1 MGYMDL
7 SGAFMVPG
15 ERLIL
20 ASQILPSYL
29 VRSPFA
35 EAGSLHTRNAAMQ
48 SPYASPRRHRLAAN
62 PFQEVGNL
70 LRIQGQTL
78 AELPSLDQER
88 FATRTMSANKHCRKR
103 RANVTVA
110 FRDARSK
117 IGLCRRHR
125 RAVHLCFGAVTRSD
139 NNAGTF
145 TLDPEQWTN
154 AFNDYAKVQAT
165 KNSAAAP
172 KAPLKSVF
180 PVIGFFPETTR
191 YKKKPVPWVK
201 QYVSFGGYLS
211 GMASS
216 LEGET
221 MQERFRVE
229 VDNIAFLGTY
239 TPLASTPSP
248 TLTASTSGAYGSSA
262 GSKKAHFSYSKF
274 SQKCRHDDD
283 SSDGPTSSP
292 SPATATTPSA

>member
-1 MGYMDL
+1 MRGVK
-7 SGAFMVPG
+7 SGCVADTGFAGVS
-15 ERLIL
+15 L
-20 ASQILPSYL
+20 AL
-29 VRSPFA
+29 SPFFY
-35 EAGSLHTRNAAMQ
+35 TNA
-48 SPYASPRRHRLAAN
+48 
-62 PFQEVGNL
+62 FQ
-70 LRIQGQTL
+70 
-78 AELPSLDQER
+78 
-88 FATRTMSANKHCRKR
+88 
-103 RANVTVA
+103 
-110 FRDARSK
+110 
-117 IGLCRRHR
+117 
-125 RAVHLCFGAVTRSD
+125 RAVHLCFGAVTHSD
-139 NNAGTF
+139 NNARTF
-145 TLDPEQWTN
+145 ALDPEQWTN

-221 MQERFRVE
+221 MQERFCVE

-248 TLTASTSGAYGSSA
+248 TLTASTSGAYGEQFFRLIFCQHLIPILEF
-262 GSKKAHFSYSKF
+262 KALPPV
-274 SQKCRHDDD
+274 RRR
-283 SSDGPTSSP
+283 
-292 SPATATTPSA
+292 PASVTPSSVRSAAMMMTAPMVQLPPRPRRPRRPPRPKYIRQT